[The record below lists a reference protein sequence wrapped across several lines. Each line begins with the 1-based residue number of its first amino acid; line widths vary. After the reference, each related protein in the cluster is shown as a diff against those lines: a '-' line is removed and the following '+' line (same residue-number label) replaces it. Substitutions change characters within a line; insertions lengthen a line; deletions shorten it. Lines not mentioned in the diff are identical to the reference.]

1 MMATAE
7 RPTGMEAIDV
17 LLDQIRAAIEEVRE
31 LASHME
37 TPPDDRPSDD

>member
-1 MMATAE
+1 MMTATE
-7 RPTGMEAIDV
+7 RPKGMEAIDV

-37 TPPDDRPSDD
+37 RPPDDRSTDD